1 MEGYIFLHRQLTE
14 NEFWF
19 AEKFTKAQAWIDLLL
34 LASHKSRTVFVRGI
48 EINLIPGELCYSQ
61 LSLAKRWKWS
71 DKTVKKFL
79 ALLKERGMIDFRGGK
94 VSTIISI
101 LNWKKYQISTE
112 QNQPIKSVSEAAF
125 LPSESEQLS
134 EQTPNNF
141 RTNNNVNN
149 VKNINRRKIKNIFS
163 IENRPENLNGQLF
176 YENKFFFID
185 MNFRNELLEKFAG
198 KNLNDDI
205 LKTEFYKMETWLE
218 ANGAKKNYK
227 LFIVNWLSKV
237 KPALPTAAEKFN
249 FNFIHN

>member
-101 LNWKKYQISTE
+101 LN
-112 QNQPIKSVSEAAF
+112 
-125 LPSESEQLS
+125 
-134 EQTPNNF
+134 
-141 RTNNNVNN
+141 
-149 VKNINRRKIKNIFS
+149 
-163 IENRPENLNGQLF
+163 
-176 YENKFFFID
+176 
-185 MNFRNELLEKFAG
+185 
-198 KNLNDDI
+198 
-205 LKTEFYKMETWLE
+205 
-218 ANGAKKNYK
+218 
-227 LFIVNWLSKV
+227 
-237 KPALPTAAEKFN
+237 
-249 FNFIHN
+249 